1 MAIVQTV
8 NFSSFCDMFT
18 RMGRQDQ
25 FSYEAKH
32 TLFEYLDN
40 LSDDTGEDYELDII
54 ELCCEYSED
63 SAEDINEYYSIG
75 IEREEDE
82 SEEDFAARLNSEV
95 EEYLEENT
103 KIVHN
108 DNNGT
113 FVYAQF

>member
-8 NFSSFCDMFT
+8 NFSMFCDMFT

-25 FSYEAKH
+25 FSYEAKQAIFNH
-32 TLFEYLDN
+32 IES
-40 LSDDTGEDYELDII
+40 LSEDTGEDFQMDVVGI
-54 ELCCEYSED
+54 CCEYSED
-63 SAEDINEYYSIG
+63 TAEDINESYSIG

-82 SEEDFAARLNSEV
+82 LEEDFTARINSEV
-95 EEYLEENT
+95 EEYLEQHT
-103 KIVHN
+103 QVVHN